1 MSYPP
6 PPLTHLKKFAGF
18 LFRLARNILR
28 GRYIRLSPNLKGR
41 ICFYD
46 RKFSKFFT
54 IQSRGH
60 IDSGTANQIYDSED
74 YSLNGFA
81 REQDIIEEYER
92 ILTTGKI
99 PLIYD
104 CGGNIGLASRYF
116 AENFPAARVI
126 CIEPEKGNMVQ
137 ARKNCKKFDNVI
149 FREAAIGSTVG
160 FVTIMDENANA
171 DAFRVLTS
179 EKSDKTEMVNI
190 DQLLKENN
198 EGSLFIVKIDIE
210 GFEENLFSQNTEWID
225 DCMLLIVELHDWMLP
240 GSANSSN
247 FLQVISHKNR
257 DFVHRGENIFS
268 IRNS

>member
-1 MSYPP
+1 MK
-6 PPLTHLKKFAGF
+6 HFLKY
-18 LFRLARNILR
+18 LARFVRNILR
-28 GRYIRLSPNLKGR
+28 HHRYIRLSPNIKGK
-41 ICFYD
+41 IYFYD

-60 IDSGTANQIYDSED
+60 IDSSTANQIYDNED
-74 YSLNGFA
+74 YSLAGFT
-81 REQDIIEEYER
+81 REQDIIEEYYR
-92 ILTTGKI
+92 ILTSGKI

-116 AENFPAARVI
+116 AEHFPAARVI
-126 CIEPEKGNMVQ
+126 CIEPEKGNIDQ
-137 ARKNCKKFDNVI
+137 AKNNCKKFDNVI
-149 FREAAIGSTVG
+149 FREAAIGATVG
-160 FVTIMDENANA
+160 FVTIMNKNANA

-179 EKSDKTEMVNI
+179 KKSDETEMVNI

-198 EGSLFIVKIDIE
+198 DGSLFIVKVDIE

-225 DCMLLIVELHDWMLP
+225 DCMLLIIELHDWMLP
-240 GSANSSN
+240 ASANSQN

-257 DFVHRGENIFS
+257 DFVYRGENIFS